1 MQKKG
6 GIFSKIIM
14 GFGVI
19 FILLI
24 AMLITVGI
32 FTANPEDPSVISE
45 LEFGDITRAQC
56 DTYCNSIE
64 EFLSPNISSSNEDF
78 VCSCL
83 KNYGEPNE
91 KVVGTKIISSQKLK
105 QDEKLLEQVEPYIT
119 PIVTSD
125 VNLRA
130 TAGQITKDC
139 DVYYRKECEVD
150 KIYGYIA
157 ENFRYV
163 SDPNIQIVQTPYDT
177 TNINGGDCEDLSI
190 LINSYL
196 ENLGHDTAVIL
207 TPTHAYSAVCNVNA
221 TALKNIAKQSLLDS
235 QTKRGT
241 ISVAEGTE
249 GKGSYISKDS
259 SVFYEYVYE
268 PHIDILDSG
277 YRQEISGA
285 WLFNAT
291 NYDFA
296 TLKIKVDASDT
307 LDFFVINSHEEYQ
320 RYIDNKPQNPSESE
334 WESYYGNPGSHFK
347 HYPECDRS
355 GLSFSVTCEVSSP
368 AVLFFVN
375 RAPEGIRNKINVQR
389 TVSLRIK
396 DKTAE
401 EWGFNTDLKITTY
414 TLNDDG
420 VECLVLDPTAGTSGY
435 PGFDWNLNSSKV
447 LVTTKGR
454 EVKDYGYEEYL
465 KSKGFI

>member
-14 GFGVI
+14 GFGVL
-19 FILLI
+19 FILII
-24 AMLITVGI
+24 AMSIIVGMMASK
-32 FTANPEDPSVISE
+32 TTNSTGLGSNDLA
-45 LEFGDITRAQC
+45 TAQC

-91 KVVGTKIISSQKLK
+91 ETVGTKTIRSAKLE
-105 QDEKLLEQVEPYIT
+105 QDEKLLEYVEPYIKSV
-119 PIVTSD
+119 VTSD
-125 VNLRA
+125 VNLRVA
-130 TAGQITKDC
+130 AGQITKEC
-139 DVYYRKECEVD
+139 DSYYRKECEVN
-150 KIYGYIA
+150 KIYRYIV
-157 ENFRYV
+157 EHFRYV
-163 SDPNIQIVQTPYDT
+163 ADPNIQIVQPPSDT
-177 TNINGGDCEDLSI
+177 INTNGGDCEDLSI

-196 ENLGHDTAVIL
+196 ENVGQDTAVIL
-207 TPTHAYSAVCNVNA
+207 TPSHAYSAVCNINT
-221 TALKNIAKQSLLDS
+221 TALKNIATQSLLDS
-235 QTKRGT
+235 QTKAWT

-277 YRQEISGA
+277 YRQQISGA

-291 NYDFA
+291 NHDFA

-307 LDFFVINSHEEYQ
+307 LDFFVIESFEEYQ

-334 WESYYGNPGSHFK
+334 WESYYGDPGSHFK
-347 HYPECDRS
+347 HYSECSRS

-375 RAPEGIRNKINVQR
+375 RAPEGVRNKINVRR
-389 TVSLRIK
+389 TVSFKIK

-401 EWGFNTDLKITTY
+401 EWGFNTNLKMQTY

-435 PGFDWNLNSSKV
+435 PGYDWNLNASKV
-447 LVTTKGR
+447 LVTTRGK
-454 EVKDYGYEEYL
+454 EVKDFGYEEYL